1 MNDSALITG
10 AATRIGRAMAL
21 NLAKQGVDLVVHY
34 MNSKIEAQ
42 EVVELARS
50 AGVMAYAIK
59 ADLLNDKEVEGLI
72 SKAVA
77 RLQKPLNILINNAS
91 IFEYDNIGSV
101 SIESWERHIGS
112 NLKAP
117 LFLIQQFSKQVTS
130 NDTQDQNKESLPTA
144 NIVNIVDQRVMKRT
158 PEFISYTIAK
168 VGLWTLTQ
176 TAAQALA
183 PKIRVNAIGPG
194 PTLKGHR
201 QSNEHFKKQRMNTI
215 LERGSSTEEIV
226 EALNFILNA
235 PSMTGQLICID
246 GGQHLTWQTPDIL
259 GLEP

>member
-21 NLAKQGVDLVVHY
+21 NLANQGVDLVVHY

-72 SKAVA
+72 SKAVT
-77 RLQKPLNILINNAS
+77 RLQKPLSILINNAS

-117 LFLIQQFSKQVTS
+117 LFLIQQFSKQLTS
-130 NDTQDQNKESLPTA
+130 YDTKDQNGESLPTA

-215 LERGSSTEEIV
+215 LERGPSTEEIV

-235 PSMTGQLICID
+235 PSMTGQLICVD
-246 GGQHLTWQTPDIL
+246 GGQHLAWQTPDIL